1 MKKEKK
7 VVKKAVKVVEK
18 VVKPTVGKY
27 VFPNEEL
34 GRKLIEC
41 VSKDN
46 LVAVLGN
53 RASGFLVDV
62 LWMNNE
68 CCEEWAEYR
77 IDLETEG
84 IHKFRDYSYLKNKI

>member
-7 VVKKAVKVVEK
+7 VVKKVVKVVEK

-53 RASGFLVDV
+53 RTSGFLVDV

-68 CCEEWAEYR
+68 CEEWAEYR
-77 IDLETEG
+77 IELETEG
-84 IHKFRDYSYLKNKI
+84 IHKFRDYSYLKNKV

>member
-1 MKKEKK
+1 MSK
-7 VVKKAVKVVEK
+7 KKATKVVEK

-27 VFPNEEL
+27 VFPNEEQ
-34 GRKLIEC
+34 GRKLLEC

-46 LVAVLGN
+46 LIAVLGN
-53 RASGFLVDV
+53 RTSGFLVDI
-62 LWMNNE
+62 LWTNGE

-77 IDLETEG
+77 IELETEG